1 MVRCLTV
8 LSQMIPQLSE
18 WPCLHTSVFASA
30 AGRASSD
37 HVPWPLLAGRTMW
50 PVSHPGSQA
59 EGVLYR
65 SECER
70 VPPLP
75 WALSVLSVRADTGA
89 TVSPVWLRLC
99 WAASRNVFMPWHLS
113 SSRGLP
119 EVGTRAAGA
128 PPPLGPGLIAS
139 IHIFCSLPT
148 KILPLILSTDGC
160 PEISRHRPQATQQTL
175 AQPYSNCKFGLHH
188 AGPSFSHPQ
197 PSMNLPTCSLRLHIA
212 WATPCLEPQCSRI
225 RYLHRTEMN
234 PWGRM

>member
-128 PPPLGPGLIAS
+128 PPPLGPRINSIYSHLLFPPHQDITLNPIHRRLPRDLKTSAS
-139 IHIFCSLPT
+139 GHTADTGSALF
-148 KILPLILSTDGC
+148 
-160 PEISRHRPQATQQTL
+160 
-175 AQPYSNCKFGLHH
+175 
-188 AGPSFSHPQ
+188 
-197 PSMNLPTCSLRLHIA
+197 
-212 WATPCLEPQCSRI
+212 
-225 RYLHRTEMN
+225 
-234 PWGRM
+234 